1 MKLSSTVALL
11 GASLPGAV
19 AWGML
24 SLPLTVTAAGL
35 GHITTAYIASHFVAN
50 TTEAFF
56 QDLLRNDTEHYLA
69 GVATWADT
77 IRYTRWGHFTG
88 PFHFIDAHD
97 SPPDYCGIDF
107 ERDCK
112 AEGCVVTALAN
123 YTTRSLDTKLSGWE
137 RNQAARFV
145 VHFIGD
151 IHQPLHNEDVA
162 RGGNGIHV
170 KWYGT
175 DFNLH
180 HVWDS
185 SIAEK
190 LIGGARRR
198 PYDNAKRWADELA
211 DEIKTGKFAAQK
223 ADWLKTLDFN
233 DVKTTALA
241 WAGEGN
247 AFVCTH
253 VFPEGPR
260 AIAGQELGGEYF
272 QKAAPVIELQV
283 AKAGVRMAAWLD
295 LIAAAYTQATTGTT
309 KMDTAEGNKD
319 GNTDVGGADMGSEE
333 L

>member
-19 AWGML
+19 AWG
-24 SLPLTVTAAGL
+24 SL

-223 ADWLKTLDFN
+223 AGWLKTLDFN
-233 DVKTTALA
+233 DVKATALA

-260 AIAGQELGGEYF
+260 AIAGQELGGDYF

-309 KMDTAEGNKD
+309 KTDSAEGNQD
-319 GNTDVGGADMGSEE
+319 GSTDVGGADMGSEE

>member
-1 MKLSSTVALL
+1 MKLSRTVALL

-19 AWGML
+19 AWG
-24 SLPLTVTAAGL
+24 SL

-97 SPPDYCGIDF
+97 SPPDYCGIDS

-123 YTTRSLDTKLSGWE
+123 YTTRSLDTELSGWE

-223 ADWLKTLDFN
+223 EDWLKTLDFN
-233 DVKTTALA
+233 DVKATALA

-309 KMDTAEGNKD
+309 KMDSAEGSKD
-319 GNTDVGGADMGSEE
+319 GNTDVGGTDMGSEE

>member
-19 AWGML
+19 AWG
-24 SLPLTVTAAGL
+24 SL

-50 TTEAFF
+50 TTETFF

-107 ERDCK
+107 EMDCK
-112 AEGCVVTALAN
+112 AEGCVVTA
-123 YTTRSLDTKLSGWE
+123 
-137 RNQAARFV
+137 

-223 ADWLKTLDFN
+223 ADWLETLDFN
-233 DVKTTALA
+233 DVKATALA

-309 KMDTAEGNKD
+309 KMDSAEGNKD